1 MMKHDTATKPIPI
14 GGPSAMAPAAGTTNS
29 LKRGLWRNRSVN
41 EAPACARS
49 PITKAFDFLPWGRS
63 KKAGDK
69 TQTHIQQQQQQK
81 QLQKANAAA
90 ANAKSANSNAAGNT
104 NSNTSNSN
112 ASNNTNAGAD
122 KDTGI
127 HYHRNIFRSG
137 GGLIRD
143 ILGGDKLNKEKGN
156 QELALKKSN
165 QRIKPKQVVARNKS
179 LDIHE
184 LINTVENELSAEKQ
198 KNGRKH
204 FMDDTFIEN
213 IMRAKEAYRQANEE
227 LLDDEQAG
235 DYRYVDETDES
246 EGTAR
251 RQAHEEQ
258 RASDEQLHC
267 MPSGSSGNNAAVA
280 HAPAR
285 HILFNDED
293 IVYLIKKE
301 LPVKREMSKTKRK
314 VSSNHAEKEHQ
325 QQQQQQQLQQYQQ
338 YQQQQQQQGRERER
352 ERDRERGRDRHERS
366 ESVLRA
372 RLKFKKLTP
381 DGTPLPK
388 RRSTSAQMLNHN
400 QYHNQCDYNGI
411 EYEQPQARNYQQSRS
426 VNESSTTSASDNGKR
441 GILQRQNTSPALISL
456 AGEGGSGNGNGNGNV
471 GGAYEEDAPHH
482 QSPENRRRHH
492 QLFQRGEQR
501 VQLQRRKSFTGY
513 DNAQLGN
520 CSSSSSMASGGGGG
534 SGGVSANAPINE
546 QPRGEKPRKKLSF
559 REPVAD
565 KPRVR
570 RRSSPLQRPQSAG
583 AEGRDPSPASKEL
596 SNRLAV
602 DDGIIANANAHK
614 VSCDNLSASSS
625 SAALMSLPDNRN
637 FAAQI
642 NNIALD
648 AAGCCFV
655 DNANLTMDFESQAMR
670 IVRTVGQA
678 FEVCHKFNLHK
689 NSLDHNDERSDVSS
703 ELLDVERISVQQLT
717 DDELEKKEPLTA
729 VTDIKPPQRPNH
741 LELVPQSSSNMRK
754 SPSLLT
760 ADEDNT
766 PTTPSSPS
774 HEISKLKDQLEQQ
787 AIQTRQALG
796 QLMLVREQLISE
808 TNARIEAQARTQ
820 QLLQQNREL
829 LEHLASLGAYN
840 EQQSAGLTS
849 ANIGM
854 APQLQMLLQAT
865 GNNNNLATINQQI
878 NSLGSINQQLTSLS
892 HQLSGLNQQSQN
904 IQNFQNINAAA
915 AAAAQQQ
922 QQHQQP
928 SPPPVS
934 AAQLTP
940 PCSAASLQQ
949 SQLHLNIAT
958 AANAGNANNNNN
970 SMNNGGGSSSP
981 FPTMN
986 QLQSI
991 SNQLQQ
997 LNAQATQSQQDALS
1011 KDLFQVNQELLNRLQ
1026 ALNLGAG
1033 NTNALTLNTGAPMA
1047 SAQQTPSPRNSFFF
1061 VNPMSCSPANNN
1073 NNAGN
1078 FNFLSSPSMLSGQLT
1093 PSPMSTLTRNSY
1105 THSPQLQHQQQ
1116 QEVEALQQQLS
1127 SIDQNLNCLID
1138 EQLMKPLGGSM
1149 MSTSSNGNI
1158 AAGSPSGTRESSR
1171 SSSTLD
1177 SASPSSP
1184 RIRSAGANN
1193 NNNEPRF
1200 NTVMLKVTDE
1210 AGNVTNQRKLSATPS
1225 FIQRSTS
1232 EKVPNRSQIMSQVQR
1247 TAWARHTTK

>member
-1 MMKHDTATKPIPI
+1 MMKHDSSIKPIPI
-14 GGPSAMAPAAGTTNS
+14 GNPSIATGQVSGTSS
-29 LKRGLWRNRSVN
+29 LKRGLWRNRNEVDASV
-41 EAPACARS
+41 CARS
-49 PITKAFDFLPWGRS
+49 PITKAFDFLPWGRN
-63 KKAGDK
+63 KKTADK
-69 TQTHIQQQQQQK
+69 TQQQQPQLHQQK
-81 QLQKANAAA
+81 QQPKQQPSSA
-90 ANAKSANSNAAGNT
+90 AKST
-104 NSNTSNSN
+104 NSSAHNNTSST
-112 ASNNTNAGAD
+112 STNTNASTTIATD
-122 KDTGI
+122 KDKEAGI

-143 ILGGDKLNKEKGN
+143 ILGGDKLNKEKTSN
-156 QELALKKSN
+156 NKSELPLKNST
-165 QRIKPKQVVARNKS
+165 QRQKPKQVVARNKS

-184 LINTVENELSAEKQ
+184 LINTVENELSGEKQ
-198 KNGRKH
+198 KNGRSQ

-213 IMRAKEAYRQANEE
+213 IMRAKEAYRQANNDLMDEE
-227 LLDDEQAG
+227 KPE
-235 DYRYVDETDES
+235 DYRFVDGTDEV
-246 EGTAR
+246 EGGRHELTQQ
-251 RQAHEEQ
+251 RQQHT
-258 RASDEQLHC
+258 SDEQLEC
-267 MPSGSSGNNAAVA
+267 VPSGSISIG
-280 HAPAR
+280 APPSR

-314 VSSNHAEKEHQ
+314 VSTNHSPMNEKEQQSYQQYHHHYHQQPQ
-325 QQQQQQQLQQYQQ
+325 QQQQQQ
-338 YQQQQQQQGRERER
+338 RER
-352 ERDRERGRDRHERS
+352 ERDHERGRDRQERG
-366 ESVLRA
+366 ESVLRT
-372 RLKFKKLTP
+372 RFKFKKLTP
-381 DGTPLPK
+381 EGTPLPE
-388 RRSTSAQMLNHN
+388 RRSTSAQMLNNQQCHN
-400 QYHNQCDYNGI
+400 QSDYNGV
-411 EYEQPQARNYQQSRS
+411 EYAQPNARMYQTSRS
-426 VNESSTTSASDNGKR
+426 VIDNYGTNLSDCGKR
-441 GILQRQNTSPALISL
+441 SILQRQNTSPALISL
-456 AGEGGSGNGNGNGNV
+456 AGENGSVNGNGGS
-471 GGAYEEDAPHH
+471 Y
-482 QSPENRRRHH
+482 SPENRRRHH

-501 VQLQRRKSFTGY
+501 VQLQRRKSFTDY
-513 DNAQLGN
+513 DNTPLGN
-520 CSSSSSMASGGGGG
+520 CSSSSSMASGGG
-534 SGGVSANAPINE
+534 SAGVPSTDP
-546 QPRGEKPRKKLSF
+546 PRGEKPRKKLSF

-565 KPRVR
+565 KPRIR
-570 RRSSPLQRPQSAG
+570 RRSSPLQHSQYIG
-583 AEGRDPSPASKEL
+583 ADGKVHDMDATDAAVNTAMDL
-596 SNRLAV
+596 SNGFV
-602 DDGIIANANAHK
+602 NTNANK
-614 VSCDNLSASSS
+614 VSCDNLSSGSNS
-625 SAALMSLPDNRN
+625 TALMVLPDNRN
-637 FAAQI
+637 YTAQLS
-642 NNIALD
+642 NITVD
-648 AAGCCFV
+648 ATGNCYV
-655 DNANLTMDFESQAMR
+655 DNANLTLDFESQAMR

-703 ELLDVERISVQQLT
+703 ELLDVERISEQQLT
-717 DDELEKKEPLTA
+717 DDEVDKKEPLTA

-741 LELVPQSSSNMRK
+741 LELVPQTSSNMRK

-760 ADEDNT
+760 ADEDKS

-787 AIQTRQALG
+787 AIQTRQALA

-854 APQLQMLLQAT
+854 APQLQMFLQAT

-904 IQNFQNINAAA
+904 IQNFQNINAAH
-915 AAAAQQQ
+915 
-922 QQHQQP
+922 QQHQQQP
-928 SPPPVS
+928 SPPASV
-934 AAQLTP
+934 AVQQQLTP
-940 PCSAASLQQ
+940 PSSNASMQ
-949 SQLHLNIAT
+949 HLNIAT
-958 AANAGNANNNNN
+958 TARAANSSNSSTINNN
-970 SMNNGGGSSSP
+970 SSNNNTGGSNSS

-1026 ALNLGAG
+1026 ALNLGAS
-1033 NTNALTLNTGAPMA
+1033 NANALTSLTN
-1047 SAQQTPSPRNSFFF
+1047 AQQTPSPRNSFFF

-1073 NNAGN
+1073 NTASN
-1078 FNFLSSPSMLSGQLT
+1078 FNFLSSPSTLSGQLT

-1105 THSPQLQHQQQ
+1105 THSPQLQQQN
-1116 QEVEALQQQLS
+1116 EAEALRLS
-1127 SIDQNLNCLID
+1127 SIDQNLNNLID
-1138 EQLMKPLGGSM
+1138 EQLMKPLSGPIVSA
-1149 MSTSSNGNI
+1149 SSNGNI
-1158 AAGSPSGTRESSR
+1158 AASSTSGTRESSR

-1177 SASPSSP
+1177 STSPSSP
-1184 RIRSAGANN
+1184 RIRSA
-1193 NNNEPRF
+1193 NNEPRF

>member
-1 MMKHDTATKPIPI
+1 MMKHDAATKPLAI
-14 GGPSAMAPAAGTTNS
+14 GGPSAMAPATGTSS
-29 LKRGLWRNRSVN
+29 LKRGLWRNRSVT
-41 EAPACARS
+41 ETPVCARS
-49 PITKAFDFLPWGRS
+49 PITKAFDFLPWGRG

-69 TQTHIQQQQQQK
+69 TQTQTQTQQQQPLKQQQK
-81 QLQKANAAA
+81 TNATST
-90 ANAKSANSNAAGNT
+90 NAKSTNSSAGGNT
-104 NSNTSNSN
+104 NSNSTG
-112 ASNNTNAGAD
+112 NNTNAGAD
-122 KDTGI
+122 KDAGV

-143 ILGGDKLNKEKGN
+143 ILGGDKLNKEKGAP
-156 QELALKKSN
+156 ELALKKSN
-165 QRIKPKQVVARNKS
+165 QRLKPKQVVARNKS

-184 LINTVENELSAEKQ
+184 LINTVENELSAGQQ

-213 IMRAKEAYRQANEE
+213 IMRAKEAYRQANDE
-227 LLDDEQAG
+227 LCDDEQAG

-246 EGTAR
+246 EGNGR
-251 RQAHEEQ
+251 RQAHKEQ

-267 MPSGSSGNNAAVA
+267 MPSSSGGNATTAA

-301 LPVKREMSKTKRK
+301 LPVMSKTKRK
-314 VSSNHAEKEHQ
+314 VSSHPAEKEHQQ

-338 YQQQQQQQGRERER
+338 YQQQHHPQQQARERER
-352 ERDRERGRDRHERS
+352 ERDRERGRDRSERS

-381 DGTPLPK
+381 DGTPLPH

-400 QYHNQCDYNGI
+400 QYHNQSEYNGV
-411 EYEQPQARNYQQSRS
+411 EYEQPHARNYQQSRS
-426 VNESSTTSASDNGKR
+426 VNDSYAAAGDNSKR
-441 GILQRQNTSPALISL
+441 GILQRQNTSPALMSL
-456 AGEGGSGNGNGNGNV
+456 ASESANSNGNGNG
-471 GGAYEEDAPHH
+471 GGAAYDEDASHH
-482 QSPENRRRHH
+482 LSPENRRRHH
-492 QLFQRGEQR
+492 QLYQRGEQR

-520 CSSSSSMASGGGGG
+520 CSSSSSMASGGGSG
-534 SGGVSANAPINE
+534 SGAGSTNAPSGE

-570 RRSSPLQRPQSAG
+570 RRSSPLQRPESANADG
-583 AEGRDPSPASKEL
+583 AETSPVGKES
-596 SNRLAV
+596 SNRLTI
-602 DDGIIANANAHK
+602 DDGIITNTSAHK

-625 SAALMSLPDNRN
+625 SAALMPLPDNRN
-637 FAAQI
+637 YAAQF

-717 DDELEKKEPLTA
+717 DDELDKKEPLTA

-741 LELVPQSSSNMRK
+741 LELVPHTSSNMRK

-760 ADEDNT
+760 ADEDKS

-774 HEISKLKDQLEQQ
+774 HEITKLKDQLEQQ
-787 AIQTRQALG
+787 AIQTRQALA

-854 APQLQMLLQAT
+854 APQL
-865 GNNNNLATINQQI
+865 
-878 NSLGSINQQLTSLS
+878 SS
-892 HQLSGLNQQSQN
+892 
-904 IQNFQNINAAA
+904 
-915 AAAAQQQ
+915 
-922 QQHQQP
+922 
-928 SPPPVS
+928 
-934 AAQLTP
+934 
-940 PCSAASLQQ
+940 
-949 SQLHLNIAT
+949 T
-958 AANAGNANNNNN
+958 AKVARW
-970 SMNNGGGSSSP
+970 
-981 FPTMN
+981 F
-986 QLQSI
+986 
-991 SNQLQQ
+991 QQ
-997 LNAQATQSQQDALS
+997 LNWHTASLS
-1011 KDLFQVNQELLNRLQ
+1011 RPES
-1026 ALNLGAG
+1026 G
-1033 NTNALTLNTGAPMA
+1033 
-1047 SAQQTPSPRNSFFF
+1047 F
-1061 VNPMSCSPANNN
+1061 V
-1073 NNAGN
+1073 
-1078 FNFLSSPSMLSGQLT
+1078 SG
-1093 PSPMSTLTRNSY
+1093 
-1105 THSPQLQHQQQ
+1105 
-1116 QEVEALQQQLS
+1116 
-1127 SIDQNLNCLID
+1127 D
-1138 EQLMKPLGGSM
+1138 
-1149 MSTSSNGNI
+1149 
-1158 AAGSPSGTRESSR
+1158 SR
-1171 SSSTLD
+1171 SEKFHCEDFHYTKEPDDLCDEFLLVEGSSTIWTKL
-1177 SASPSSP
+1177 SA
-1184 RIRSAGANN
+1184 
-1193 NNNEPRF
+1193 
-1200 NTVMLKVTDE
+1200 KK
-1210 AGNVTNQRKLSATPS
+1210 QRKLLGM
-1225 FIQRSTS
+1225 RLG
-1232 EKVPNRSQIMSQVQR
+1232 KV
-1247 TAWARHTTK
+1247 TTF